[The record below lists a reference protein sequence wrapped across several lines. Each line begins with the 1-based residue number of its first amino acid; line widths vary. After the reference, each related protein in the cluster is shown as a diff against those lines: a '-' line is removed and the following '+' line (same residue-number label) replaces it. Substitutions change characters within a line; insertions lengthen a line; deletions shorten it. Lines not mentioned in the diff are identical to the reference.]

1 MENFLKIVLGIFFSI
16 TGLLVIALVSLGL
29 VVFFNPTFI
38 VNPKN
43 INYAL
48 RKTSFLKSWSWEKG
62 EIHHQWISWNHR
74 YFSGSFQNICIVY
87 GNKKLEVNTCMEKF
101 SWNLD
106 IIWKPGKGFEYA
118 IDRPL
123 IIDSKK
129 TKLTFFDTP
138 ELTTTSIKT
147 KTPDYYSYWK
157 MIWKKIVPNLD
168 FTFREIEIV
177 KPKSHFAFDLR
188 LIKYAKTLNAKA
200 MGYEL
205 MASEKEITI
214 LAPLKILFPAD
225 LKTKKP
231 LYFRELK
238 LVGVITESSIPILI
252 TGSLENAKLIV
263 KTKIFLEQLKKEI
276 YFPYFLKQILLKAE
290 GSLKIEKLKSTLG
303 SLLKPPFNIL
313 PAPLNALEGSL
324 NIDVKTQNLEGAEN
338 ILFKIDSK
346 LDLVGDKQAINLD
359 LKTDIPMNLK
369 NHEISSVTFGIE
381 LNKVAI
387 LLPKLAKNKMPP
399 QLRPDPRF
407 KKIVVKSLS
416 KHQRKKIDFKMH
428 LQALGDK
435 ALFIK
440 TNLLDEVLR
449 LNFDLQIEDGTISKG
464 SILALPLRTT
474 IFKRPIIFQSV
485 KIVFNDPFVPEL
497 KALIEFHLPEYMITL
512 NLEGPLSKPRQ
523 AFKSVPPLSQDD
535 IYAVLLF
542 GQPLSGLNT
551 DDKTTARSAGQILSQ
566 GILSLAVL
574 YYFAGSPVQS
584 LGYDP
589 ESKVLAAQIGL
600 GAKNTLRVS
609 SESGGLN
616 TAGVRRSLGKGW
628 YVDTSVQKSSGMN
641 AGATDYGLLL
651 ERIIG
656 Y

>member
-1 MENFLKIVLGIFFSI
+1 MENVLKIVLGIFFSI

-29 VVFFNPTFI
+29 IVFFNPTFI

-48 RKTSFLKSWSWEKG
+48 KKTSFLKSWSWEKG

-74 YFSGSFQNICIVY
+74 YFTGSFQNLCLVY
-87 GNKKLEVNTCMEKF
+87 GNKKIEVDTCMEKF

-106 IIWKPGKGFEYA
+106 IMWKQGRGFEYA

-123 IIDSKK
+123 VIDSKK
-129 TKLTFFDTP
+129 TKIIFLDNS
-138 ELTTTSIKT
+138 EVTT
-147 KTPDYYSYWK
+147 TPDYYSYWK
-157 MIWKKIVPNLD
+157 MIWKKLVPNLD
-168 FTFREIEIV
+168 FTFREIDII
-177 KPKSHFAFDLR
+177 KPKSHFSFDLK
-188 LIKYAKTLNAKA
+188 LIKNSKDLNVKA
-200 MGYEL
+200 LGYEL
-205 MASEKEITI
+205 MATEKEIII
-214 LAPLKILFPAD
+214 LAPHQILLPAD
-225 LKTKKP
+225 LKTKKA

-238 LVGVITESSIPILI
+238 LVGHITETSIPISI
-252 TGSLENAKLIV
+252 TGSLENAKLNV
-263 KTKIFLEQLKKEI
+263 KTKILLNQLESKI
-276 YFPYFLKQILLKAE
+276 YFPQFLKQILLQAN
-290 GSLKIEKLKSTLG
+290 GTLRVEKLKSTLG
-303 SLLKPPFNIL
+303 SILKPPFNIL

-324 NIDVKTQNLEGAEN
+324 NIDVKTEDLEGPEN
-338 ILFKIDSK
+338 ILFKINSK
-346 LDLVGDKQAINLD
+346 LDLVGIKQAINLD
-359 LKTDIPMNLK
+359 LKTDLPMNLK
-369 NHEISSVTFGIE
+369 THEIRSITLGVE
-381 LNKVAI
+381 LNKVAL
-387 LLPKLAKNKMPP
+387 LLPKFAKNKMPP
-399 QLRPDPRF
+399 QLRPDSRF
-407 KKIVVKSLS
+407 KKPIVASAS
-416 KHQRKKIDFKMH
+416 KRRRKKIDLKLH

-435 ALFIK
+435 TLFIK

-449 LNFDLQIEDGTISKG
+449 LNFDLQIEDGSISKG
-464 SILALPLRTT
+464 TIQTLPLKTT

-609 SESGGLN
+609 SETGGLN

-628 YVDTSVQKSSGMN
+628 YIDTSVQKSSGVN

-651 ERIIG
+651 ERIIA